1 MENIIAEVRD
11 LEEMISQREKDIA
24 LLERTL
30 MEKISSLDNI
40 VEELA
45 LYINRK
51 HYPTEIYP
59 CYGSDSGEYDSYKDI
74 SLKIVWNYGY
84 TDVVGLSAEDFM
96 KLQQR
101 LMEITLEK

>member
-1 MENIIAEVRD
+1 MESIIAEVRD

-24 LLERTL
+24 LLERTI
-30 MEKISSLDNI
+30 MEKINSLDNI

-45 LYINRK
+45 LYISIK

-59 CYGSDSGEYDSYKDI
+59 CYGIDNGEYDSYKGI
-74 SLKIVWNYGY
+74 SLKIVWNYDY
-84 TDVVGLSAEDFM
+84 TDVVGLSPEDFM

-101 LMEITLEK
+101 LMEITSGK

>member
-1 MENIIAEVRD
+1 MKSIIAEVRD
-11 LEEMISQREKDIA
+11 LEEMISQKEEDIA
-24 LLERTL
+24 LLERTII
-30 MEKISSLDNI
+30 EKINSLDNI

-45 LYINRK
+45 LYISTK

-59 CYGSDSGEYDSYKDI
+59 CFGIDSGEYDSYKDI
-74 SLKIVWNYGY
+74 SLKIVWNGY

-101 LMEITLEK
+101 LMEISSEK

>member
-1 MENIIAEVRD
+1 MKSIIAEVRD

-24 LLERTL
+24 LLERTII
-30 MEKISSLDNI
+30 EKINSLDNI

-45 LYINRK
+45 LYISRK

-59 CYGSDSGEYDSYKDI
+59 CFGIDNGEYDSYKDI

-101 LMEITLEK
+101 LMEISSEK

>member
-1 MENIIAEVRD
+1 MANIIAEVRD

-24 LLERTL
+24 LLERTII
-30 MEKISSLDNI
+30 EKINSLDNI

-45 LYINRK
+45 LYISTK

-59 CYGSDSGEYDSYKDI
+59 DYGIDSGEYDFYKDI
-74 SLKIVWNYGY
+74 CLKIVWNCGY
-84 TDVVGLSAEDFM
+84 TDVVGLSDEEFM

-101 LMEITLEK
+101 LMEISSEK

>member
-1 MENIIAEVRD
+1 MKSIIAEVRD

-24 LLERTL
+24 LLERTI
-30 MEKISSLDNI
+30 MEKINSLDNI

-45 LYINRK
+45 LYISTK

-59 CYGSDSGEYDSYKDI
+59 CFGIDSGEYDSYKDI

-84 TDVVGLSAEDFM
+84 TDVVGLPAEDFM

-101 LMEITLEK
+101 LMEISSEK